1 MNISLFCPVSSTLS
15 GWRKLPSDAAA
26 ERDVVLLLQNHLRD
40 SRHCPNESF
49 PAAKSNAGGN
59 RAEARQ
65 RPSSKN
71 SANNADLLTGKLN
84 NTSGLTRE
92 PSPLLRLDPGLG
104 HFQLII
110 HRLRKS

>member
-1 MNISLFCPVSSTLS
+1 MAKLNQKSRRLRS
-15 GWRKLPSDAAA
+15 GLRASRVLPPRKSI
-26 ERDVVLLLQNHLRD
+26 
-40 SRHCPNESF
+40 
-49 PAAKSNAGGN
+49 AGGN

-84 NTSGLTRE
+84 NISGLTRE